1 MGDEQSLGDEGR
13 GDEEAKER
21 RDRELIELLNELRVA
36 LPGVQVLFA
45 FLLTV
50 PFSQGYKTI
59 TTTQR
64 NVYFLTFLCTTAST
78 ALLIAPTAY
87 HRIQWRGGDKEKM
100 LRLSNSL
107 ALGGLI
113 FLALAVTG
121 VVFVITDIV
130 IGGALT
136 PISTALSTFAFA
148 LLWFALPASRRMRS

>member
-1 MGDEQSLGDEGR
+1 M
-13 GDEEAKER
+13 
-21 RDRELIELLNELRVA
+21 
-36 LPGVQVLFA
+36 
-45 FLLTV
+45 
-50 PFSQGYKTI
+50 PFSQGYTSI

-87 HRIQWRGGDKEKM
+87 HRIQWREGDKEKM

-130 IGGALT
+130 IGGGLT
-136 PISTALSTFAFA
+136 PICTALSAFTFA